1 MIALI
6 LPLLMMRHRR
16 ISRLKWRDNQ
26 TSTGKRWIEQVCL
39 AFCSIARS
47 KCILQLP
54 EGPMDTRVRAMI
66 GYHLAYE
73 SNLVG
78 MVMTQGRQREVVN
91 IGLGIKQ
98 IYHPPD
104 TPIQV
109 FAESLHH
116 KVCLQYTRQH
126 KY

>member
-39 AFCSIARS
+39 VFCFIARS
-47 KCILQLP
+47 KRILQLP

-116 KVCLQYTRQH
+116 KVFLQ
-126 KY
+126 